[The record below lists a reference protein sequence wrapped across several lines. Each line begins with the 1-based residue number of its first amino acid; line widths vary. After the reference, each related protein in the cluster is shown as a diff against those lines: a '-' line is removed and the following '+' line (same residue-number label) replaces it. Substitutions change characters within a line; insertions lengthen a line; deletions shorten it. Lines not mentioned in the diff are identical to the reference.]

1 VSEDALRVAL
11 TFDAEHPDRPGA
23 LPGTVDRILSI
34 LAEASARASFFVQG
48 RWAEAE
54 PESVRRIVEDG
65 HLVANHSHH
74 HARMTMLSDDGIR
87 SDVAAADDAVFATT
101 GSRTRPFFRCP
112 FGDGHDDTRVL
123 RVLRQEGYR
132 NVHWHVELEDWEPW
146 RRADEIADDAVGGVD
161 RRGDGT
167 VVLLHTWPSHTA
179 VALPAILEQ
188 LDGRGA
194 RFVGIDEL
202 PEGSFP

>member
-1 VSEDALRVAL
+1 VAL

-34 LAEASARASFFVQG
+34 LAEASARATFFVQG

-54 PESVRRIVEDG
+54 PESVRRVVEDG

-74 HARMTMLSDDGIR
+74 HARMTMLSDEGIR
-87 SDVAAADDAVFATT
+87 SDVAAADDAVFAAT

-112 FGDGHDDTRVL
+112 FGDGHDDARVL
-123 RVLRQEGYR
+123 RVLREQGYR
-132 NVHWHVELEDWEPW
+132 NVHWHVELGDWEPW
-146 RRADEIADDAVGGVD
+146 RHPDEIAHDAVAGVD

-167 VVLLHTWPSHTA
+167 VVLLHTWPAHTA

-188 LDGRGA
+188 LDDRRA

-202 PEGSFP
+202 QGGSFP